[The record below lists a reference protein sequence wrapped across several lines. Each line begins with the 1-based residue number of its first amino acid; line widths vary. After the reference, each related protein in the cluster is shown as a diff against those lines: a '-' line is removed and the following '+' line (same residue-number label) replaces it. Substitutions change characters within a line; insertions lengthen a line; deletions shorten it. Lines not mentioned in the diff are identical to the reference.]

1 MKVTFNLN
9 HQDVTYEV
17 NPSDDLLHTLRDHHL
32 TSVKHG
38 CDTSTCG
45 VCTVLLNDK
54 PVLSC
59 SVLTASI
66 EGKRVLTVDGLQNE
80 IEEIANLFGDEGADQ
95 CGFCNSGLA
104 LMIYALKKEYKN
116 PTDEQIK
123 HYVVGNLCRCSGYQ
137 AQFLAIKKY
146 LGGAK

>member
-1 MKVTFNLN
+1 MKVNFILN
-9 HQDVTYEV
+9 HQAVSYDIQ
-17 NPSDDLLHTLRDHHL
+17 PGDDLLQTLRDHHL
-32 TSVKHG
+32 VSVKRG
-38 CDTSTCG
+38 CDTSSCG
-45 VCTVLLNDK
+45 VCTVLLNGK

-66 EGKRVLTVDGLQNE
+66 EGKVVITVDGLQDE
-80 IEEIANLFGDEGADQ
+80 IEKIANAFGEEGADQ
-95 CGFCNSGLA
+95 CGFCNPGLA
-104 LMIYALKKEYKN
+104 LTIYALRQEFEH

-137 AQFLAIKKY
+137 AQFIAIKKY